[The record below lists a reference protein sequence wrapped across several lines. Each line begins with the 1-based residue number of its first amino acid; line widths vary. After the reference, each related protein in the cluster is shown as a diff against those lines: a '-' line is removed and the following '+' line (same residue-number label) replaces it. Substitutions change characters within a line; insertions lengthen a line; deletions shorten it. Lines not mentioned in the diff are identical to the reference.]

1 MTKEKISDEDLK
13 NDIKIFLNKSE
24 DNMYTEKGEINVENL
39 QKLQTF
45 FL

>member
-24 DNMYTEKGEINVENL
+24 DNMYTEKG
-39 QKLQTF
+39 
-45 FL
+45 